1 MHSIIHKAIEYSRK
15 RDVVILAASDS
26 DWSKVDLTKRELD
39 FVSSRLSKGEY
50 SIYINQYSRNI
61 FIEFLNEEFNE
72 GKSLEKAREVGAVLV
87 KKINKAKLD
96 EVEIINI
103 SDRDFSLYVAEG
115 MALAN
120 YQFLKYFSQK
130 ENKRNSLKVIYLHA
144 DTSVISHINAV
155 VSGTLHARDL
165 VNEPLSYLTAIQ
177 FSNEILSLGKASG
190 FKVEV
195 LHKKQIQSLKMGGL
209 LAVNKGA
216 LEPPTFNILTY
227 KPENHTNSKPI
238 VLVGKGIVYDTGG
251 LSLKPTVNSMDM
263 MKCDM
268 GGGASVIGVLYA
280 IAKARLPIHVVGLI
294 PATEN
299 RPGGNAYA
307 PGDVIKMM
315 DGTSVEV
322 LNTDAEGRLVMA
334 DALCYA
340 KKFNPELVVDFATLT
355 GAAVRAIG
363 KYGIVAMGNASD
375 QVQKELCDSGDV
387 TYERLAIMP
396 FWEEYS
402 ELLKSDIADMKNLG
416 PAEAGQITAGKFLEH
431 FTDYP
436 WMHFDI
442 AGPAFLTSED
452 YYRLKG
458 GTGSG
463 VRIMF
468 DYLLKKCKTHSGA
481 LIKN

>member
-1 MHSIIHKAIEYSRK
+1 MHTIIHKVEVVS
-15 RDVVILAASDS
+15 DVRHLVVFGSMDS
-26 DWSKVDLTKRELD
+26 DWSKIGLSRVEHD
-39 FVSSRLSKGEY
+39 FVTSKLAIGET
-50 SIYINQYSRNI
+50 SIHINQYSRSI
-61 FIEFLNEEFNE
+61 FIELFREESS
-72 GKSLEKAREVGAVLV
+72 KSNNLEKARQRGANLV
-87 KKINKAKLD
+87 KQFNQAKIE
-96 EVEIINI
+96 EVELI
-103 SDRDFSLYVAEG
+103 SLSSSNYSLYVAEG

-120 YQFLKYFSQK
+120 YQFLKYFSAPEK
-130 ENKRNSLKVIYLHA
+130 KLNSLKKIFVDADSSVIHNMN
-144 DTSVISHINAV
+144 SVIS
-155 VSGTLHARDL
+155 GTLYARDF

-177 FSNEILSLGKASG
+177 FSKDMLALGKEAG
-190 FKVEV
+190 FKVDV
-195 LHKKQIQSLKMGGL
+195 LHKKQIESLKMGGL
-209 LAVNKGA
+209 LAVNQGA

-227 KPENHTNSKPI
+227 KPENYTNSKPF

-251 LSLKPTVNSMDM
+251 LSLKPTLNSMDM

-268 GGGASVIGVLYA
+268 GGGASVLGVVYA
-280 IAKARLPIHVVGLI
+280 VAKAKLPVHVVGLI

-307 PGDVIKMM
+307 PGDVIHMM
-315 DGTSVEV
+315 DNTSVEV

-340 KKFNPELVVDFATLT
+340 KKYNPELVIDFATLT

-363 KYGIVAMGNASD
+363 KYGIVAMGNAD
-375 QVQKELCDSGDV
+375 IRVQNELRESGDF
-387 TYERLAIMP
+387 TYERLAMMP

-436 WMHFDI
+436 WIHLDI
-442 AGPAFLTSED
+442 AGPAFLSSDD

-458 GTGSG
+458 GTGIG
-463 VRIMF
+463 VRLLF
-468 DYLLKKCKTHSGA
+468 DYLLKKC
-481 LIKN
+481 IN

>member
-1 MHSIIHKAIEYSRK
+1 MHTIIHKVEVVS
-15 RDVVILAASDS
+15 DVRHLVVFGSMDS
-26 DWSKVDLTKRELD
+26 DWSKIGLSRVEHD
-39 FVSSRLSKGEY
+39 FVTSKLAIGET
-50 SIYINQYSRNI
+50 SIHINQYSRSI
-61 FIEFLNEEFNE
+61 FIELFREESS
-72 GKSLEKAREVGAVLV
+72 KSNNLEKARQRGSNLV
-87 KKINKAKLD
+87 KQFNQAKIE
-96 EVEIINI
+96 EVELI
-103 SDRDFSLYVAEG
+103 SLSSSNYSLYVAEG

-120 YQFLKYFSQK
+120 YQFLKYFSAPEK
-130 ENKRNSLKVIYLHA
+130 KINSLKTIFVDADSSVIHNMN
-144 DTSVISHINAV
+144 SVIS
-155 VSGTLHARDL
+155 GTLYARDF

-177 FSNEILSLGKASG
+177 FSKDMLALGKEAG
-190 FKVEV
+190 FQVEV
-195 LHKKQIQSLKMGGL
+195 LNKKQIESLKMGGL
-209 LAVNKGA
+209 LAVNQGA

-227 KPENHTNSKPI
+227 KPENYTNSKPF

-251 LSLKPTVNSMDM
+251 LSLKPTLNSMDM

-268 GGGASVIGVLYA
+268 GGGASVLGVVYA
-280 IAKARLPIHVVGLI
+280 VAKAKLPVHVVGLI

-307 PGDVIKMM
+307 PGDVIHMM
-315 DGTSVEV
+315 DNTSVEV

-340 KKFNPELVVDFATLT
+340 KKYNPELVIDFATLT

-363 KYGIVAMGNASD
+363 KYGIVAMGNAD
-375 QVQKELCDSGDV
+375 IRVQNELRESGDF
-387 TYERLAIMP
+387 TYERLAMMP

-436 WMHFDI
+436 WIHLDI
-442 AGPAFLTSED
+442 AGPAFLSSDD

-458 GTGSG
+458 GTGIG
-463 VRIMF
+463 VRLLF
-468 DYLLKKCKTHSGA
+468 DYLLKKC
-481 LIKN
+481 LN

>member
-1 MHSIIHKAIEYSRK
+1 MHSIIHKQEAVSEAINL
-15 RDVVILAASDS
+15 VILGSVDS
-26 DWSKVDLTKRELD
+26 DWSKIG
-39 FVSSRLSKGEY
+39 LSKVEFDFLISKLAIGEH
-50 SIYINQYSRNI
+50 SIHINQYSRSI
-61 FIEFLNEEFNE
+61 FIEFIQEEST
-72 GKSLEKAREVGAVLV
+72 KSKNLEKARERGAKLV
-87 KKINKAKLD
+87 KQLNDAKIE
-96 EVEIINI
+96 EVELI
-103 SDRDFSLYVAEG
+103 SLSSIDLSLYVAEG

-120 YQFLKYFSQK
+120 YQFLKYFSNSEK
-130 ENKRNSLKVIYLHA
+130 KLNSLKAIFVNAESSFIRNM
-144 DTSVISHINAV
+144 NAV
-155 VSGTLHARDL
+155 VSGTLYARDL

-177 FSNEILSLGKASG
+177 FSEDILALGKEAG
-190 FKVEV
+190 FKVEI

-227 KPENHTNSKPI
+227 KPDNHTNSKPF

-251 LSLKPTVNSMDM
+251 LSLKSTTNSMDM

-268 GGGASVIGVLYA
+268 SGGASVLGVLYA
-280 IAKARLPIHVVGLI
+280 IAKAKLPVHVVGLI

-307 PGDVIKMM
+307 PGDVIHMM
-315 DGTSVEV
+315 DNTSVEV

-340 KKFNPELVVDFATLT
+340 KKYNPELVIDIATLT

-363 KYGIVAMGNASD
+363 KYGIVAMGNAD
-375 QVQKELCDSGDV
+375 VGVQNELCESGEF
-387 TYERLAIMP
+387 TYERLAMMP
-396 FWEEYS
+396 FWDEYS
-402 ELLKSDIADMKNLG
+402 ELLKSDIADMTNLG

-436 WMHFDI
+436 WIHLDI
-442 AGPAFLTSED
+442 AGPAFLSSD
-452 YYRLKG
+452 DHYRLKG

-463 VRIMF
+463 VRLLF
-468 DYLLKKCKTHSGA
+468 DYLLKKYV
-481 LIKN
+481 NVE